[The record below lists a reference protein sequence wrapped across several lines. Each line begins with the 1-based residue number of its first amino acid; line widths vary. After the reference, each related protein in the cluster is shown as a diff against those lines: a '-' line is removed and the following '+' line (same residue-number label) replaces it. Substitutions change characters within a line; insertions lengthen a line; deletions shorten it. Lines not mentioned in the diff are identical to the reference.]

1 MVGFE
6 ADIFK
11 LYALNTLSYCASM
24 CIVHRMKTNR
34 RIDNKKIHQR
44 DTNASIMV
52 MVAGSTE
59 DMEGNYNQ
67 NVAYIAATDWNICIT
82 VV

>member
-1 MVGFE
+1 
-6 ADIFK
+6 
-11 LYALNTLSYCASM
+11 
-24 CIVHRMKTNR
+24 MKTNR

>member
-1 MVGFE
+1 
-6 ADIFK
+6 
-11 LYALNTLSYCASM
+11 
-24 CIVHRMKTNR
+24 MKTNR
-34 RIDNKKIHQR
+34 RIDTKKIHQR

-59 DMEGNYNQ
+59 DIEGNYNQ
-67 NVAYIAATDWNICIT
+67 NVAYITATDWNICIT